1 MKNKLFVL
9 FSFLLVG
16 CAIEE
21 KNNPVDEETTQEQS
35 QEFTETFMLKVD
47 PTYMPKDNDTDAE
60 IYIIDPNNMEVYV
73 QGTDR
78 SYTKEELEMIE
89 EMTDEELDEFF
100 DDGPVEDSIRK
111 IKTLKATREEI
122 VISYDDV
129 ELIFTALSDS
139 YFEIE
144 SGIRYKI
151 EENTSISDYKS
162 SLHVD

>member
-1 MKNKLFVL
+1 MKNKLLVV

-21 KNNPVDEETTQEQS
+21 KNNPVDEEMGQEQN
-35 QEFTETFMLKVD
+35 QQLTETFMLKVD
-47 PTYMPKDNDTDAE
+47 PTYMPKNNDTDAKV
-60 IYIIDPNNMEVYV
+60 YVIDPTNMEVYV
-73 QGTDR
+73 EGIDR

-100 DDGPVEDSIRK
+100 NDGQVEDPIKK

-129 ELIFTALSDS
+129 EVVFTALSDS

-144 SGIRYKI
+144 SGIRYEI
-151 EENTSISDYKS
+151 EENASMPSY
-162 SLHVD
+162 